1 MEYGRGDKLYGFG
14 RQNGPNRGKQQ
25 YTPRNINSEEDFQE
39 IMQKEFDHE
48 KELLGITGEKG
59 ISDQYLMLDSFKKNP
74 NSRVNQGEFIFDL
87 AIQGSTGENVIGVRD
102 KLDNIIEIQIGAF
115 YLPPMPPINYG
126 PADNTFT
133 LALPSPTISQYY
145 PGQHISV
152 YIKETGL
159 QSYSDSNGKRHNF
172 DLIANNNTYS
182 QISYDDVAPN
192 IDESLLAEPYVGW
205 DIYKFTDPIMD
216 LSKITLQFTTPDNP
230 LNFYNDTFY
239 VSTQPITPAGLGM
252 NEFRIIDLDLYNA
265 ILSNKYASGDVLKK
279 IVISGFNCD
288 STSAYNIINNPYG
301 VKAILTAPSIIQI
314 SPSLIFNVDIPSFN
328 VKVQILQ
335 NRIRIPLKVRRLISR
350 KTNSIIPI

>member
-14 RQNGPNRGKQQ
+14 RQNGPIRNKQQ
-25 YTPRNINSEEDFQE
+25 YNPRNINSEEDFQE
-39 IMQKEFDHE
+39 IMQREFEHE

-59 ISDQYLMLDSFKKNP
+59 LSDQYIMLDSFKKNP
-74 NSRVNQGEFIFDL
+74 NSRVDQGEFIFDL

-115 YLPPMPPINYG
+115 YLPPMPPIIYG
-126 PADNTFT
+126 PADDTFT
-133 LALPSPTISQYY
+133 LTLPSPAISQYY

-172 DLIANNNTYS
+172 DLIAYNNTYS
-182 QISYDDVAPN
+182 EISYSSITNPATDGA
-192 IDESLLAEPYVGW
+192 LLAEPYVGW
-205 DIYKFTDPIMD
+205 DTYKFTDPIMD
-216 LSKITLQFTTPDNP
+216 LSKITLQFATPDNP

-239 VSTQPITPAGLGM
+239 VSTLPITGGIHDFQIV
-252 NEFRIIDLDLYNA
+252 NLDLYNA
-265 ILSNKYASGDVLKK
+265 ILSTKYVSGGIVQK
-279 IVISGFNCD
+279 IVISGFNCS
-288 STSAYNIINNPYG
+288 STKAYNIINNPYG
-301 VKAILTAPSIIQI
+301 VIAVLTAPSTIQI

-328 VKVQILQ
+328 IKVQVLQ
-335 NRIRIPLKVRRLISR
+335 NRVRIPLKVRRLISR

>member
-1 MEYGRGDKLYGFG
+1 MEYGRGDNLYGFG
-14 RQNGPNRGKQQ
+14 RQNGPNRGKKQ

-39 IMQKEFDHE
+39 IMQREFDRE

-74 NSRVNQGEFIFDL
+74 NSRVDQGEFIFDL
-87 AIQGSTGENVIGVRD
+87 AIQGSTSDSVIGVRD
-102 KLDNIIEIQIGAF
+102 KLDNVIEIQIGAF
-115 YLPPMPPINYG
+115 YLPPMPPISYG
-126 PADNTFT
+126 PADDTFT
-133 LALPSPTISQYY
+133 LILPTTDVSQYY

-172 DLIANNNTYS
+172 DLIANDNTYS
-182 QISYDDVAPN
+182 EISYTNTNSGVDG
-192 IDESLLAEPYVGW
+192 SLLAEPYVGW
-205 DIYKFTDPIMD
+205 DTYKFTDPIMD

-239 VSTQPITPAGLGM
+239 VSTLPITGGITSFQIV
-252 NEFRIIDLDLYNA
+252 NSDLFNA
-265 ILSNKYASGDVLKK
+265 LKSKKYIGNNIVKK
-279 IVISGFNCD
+279 IVISGFNCA

-301 VKAILTAPSIIQI
+301 VLADLSGGTPTVQI
-314 SPSLIFNVDIPSFN
+314 SPSLVFNVAVPSFN

-335 NRIRIPLKVRRLISR
+335 NRVRIPLKVRRLISR